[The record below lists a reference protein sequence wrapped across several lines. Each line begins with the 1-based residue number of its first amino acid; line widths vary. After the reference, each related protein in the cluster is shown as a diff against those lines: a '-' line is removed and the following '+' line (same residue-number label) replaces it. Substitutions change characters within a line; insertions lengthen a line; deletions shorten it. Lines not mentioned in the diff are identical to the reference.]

1 MTRVDAPNVQHGS
14 SCPCLH
20 CAQQYRGFI
29 AVAVHALVGS
39 RHSEQLHLDACAYAD
54 RMQKAS
60 EPVALRFSQEARERN
75 HRQQLWVARYE
86 AYRAGRVARW
96 PKRKQEQGG

>member
-1 MTRVDAPNVQHGS
+1 MTGN
-14 SCPCLH
+14 
-20 CAQQYRGFI
+20 I
-29 AVAVHALVGS
+29 ALVDWQRLNAAVGS
-39 RHSEQLHLDACAYAD
+39 HHSEQLHLDACAYAD
-54 RMQKAS
+54 RMQKAATS
-60 EPVALRFSQEARERN
+60 IVRVSQEARERE